1 MIPMSEYILVKNL
14 SRVYKPSKEVKVNA
28 LLGLSFSVK
37 KGEMIALV
45 GSSGSGK
52 STFLNI
58 LGGLDWNYTGDIYV
72 DGKNIKEYNQ
82 NFYRRFIVGTI
93 FQQFHLIPSLTVEEN
108 ILLPT
113 RFEKSFK
120 KEEILERLQYILKK
134 TGLEDRRTHYPNE
147 LSGGQAQRV
156 AIARSII
163 DYPKIILADEP
174 TGNLDSKTG
183 EAIINLLKEL
193 NEQEGM
199 TTIIVTHDK
208 EIAKKTDRIVT
219 LVDGK
224 NV

>member
-1 MIPMSEYILVKNL
+1 MSEFITVKNL
-14 SRVYKPSKEVKVNA
+14 KRVYRPSKQVIVNA
-28 LLGLSFSVK
+28 LSGLNFVVEN
-37 KGEMIALV
+37 GDIVALV

-58 LGGLDWNYTGDIYV
+58 LGGLDWNYSGDIIV
-72 DGKNIKEYNQ
+72 DGKNIREYNE
-82 NFYRRFIVGTI
+82 NYYRRYIVGTI
-93 FQQFHLIPSLTVEEN
+93 FQQFHLVPSLTVEEN

-113 RFEKSFK
+113 KFERGIDKRMLRDR
-120 KEEILERLQYILKK
+120 LEYILKE
-134 TGLEDRRTHYPNE
+134 TGLENRRDHYPSE

-163 DYPKIILADEP
+163 DSPKIVLADEP

-183 EAIINLLKEL
+183 KAILNLLKAL
-193 NEQEGM
+193 SKKEGI
-199 TTIIVTHDK
+199 TTIIVTHDMN
-208 EIAKKTDRIVT
+208 IAKETNKIIT